1 MDKEALRLGSK
12 SLGFDLFGVAP
23 AAEFPT
29 VPEWASSVLVLGMA
43 ALDPAF
49 DLELYIETTGE
60 KRWSKW
66 VYEWIVAGAS
76 RLCLALVDSG
86 YRAVPLTFEDSL
98 SVLDLKQAA
107 GRAGLGVRGLNNLV
121 VTPQFGPRVRFGA
134 LLTDL
139 ALEAD
144 PPKHD
149 YYCVSCSLCIVAC
162 PTGALSPAG
171 FDRSRC
177 IAEFEPDAAMAS
189 LQREMLQF
197 PTQHTRRQCAAC
209 ISACPIGK
217 QIPTRFWAL
226 DPS

>member
-1 MDKEALRLGSK
+1 MDKETLRVRSK
-12 SLGFDLFGVAP
+12 SIGFDLFGVAP
-23 AAEFPT
+23 ADEFPA
-29 VPEWASSVLVLGMA
+29 VPEWAASIVVVGMA
-43 ALDPAF
+43 VLDPAF
-49 DLELYIETTGE
+49 DMEMYIQAAGE

-66 VYEWIVAGAS
+66 VYKRIVAGAA
-76 RLCLALVDSG
+76 RLSLALVDSG
-86 YRAVPLTFEDSL
+86 FRSVPLTFEDSL
-98 SVLDLKQAA
+98 SVLDLKDAT

-134 LLTDL
+134 LFTDL

-149 YYCVSCSLCIVAC
+149 YYCASCSLCIAAC

-177 IAEFEPDAAMAS
+177 IAEFEPDATIAS
-189 LQREMLQF
+189 LQREMLEF
-197 PTQHTRRQCAAC
+197 PTPHTRRQCAAC
-209 ISACPIGK
+209 VSACPIGK
-217 QIPTRFWAL
+217 RIPTRSWAL